1 MAISEEKKK
10 VCIKHWI
17 DEAVTRNETVPC
29 TFAVT
34 VPKYMSN
41 IAGNETIKKVE
52 DMFRRGH
59 AESKQVDTIPGA
71 YNLNRMWTETG
82 PMDCAIHYQGVYPVQ
97 WNIEDVAEFA
107 RMENEGEIIVV
118 VHQVI
123 DGQYIPN
130 H

>member
-1 MAISEEKKK
+1 MAILEEKRKA
-10 VCIKHWI
+10 CIKHWI
-17 DEAVTRNETVPC
+17 DEAVARNEVVPC

-41 IAGNETIKKVE
+41 ITNDETIKKVE